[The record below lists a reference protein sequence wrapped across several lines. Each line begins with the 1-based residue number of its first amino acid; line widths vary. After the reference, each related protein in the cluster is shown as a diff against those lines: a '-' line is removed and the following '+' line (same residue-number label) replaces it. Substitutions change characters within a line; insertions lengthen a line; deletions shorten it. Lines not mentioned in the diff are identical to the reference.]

1 MNEQQTRKRKTNTNS
16 IFLVNSKN
24 SNRNSR
30 ARKYLWL
37 MKFSPLVAAVLTMM
51 IALPFI
57 GVFPYMLMSPLI
69 WIWPE
74 LGSTGELVEI
84 GFLWVVVKKTWLWPV
99 FFLYL
104 FALTCLLILAASL
117 FERFYRGLKVFVL
130 RTRRS

>member
-1 MNEQQTRKRKTNTNS
+1 
-16 IFLVNSKN
+16 
-24 SNRNSR
+24 
-30 ARKYLWL
+30 